1 MNPTNNRIPG
11 LVSPVKNETASYDL
25 SKLARLFTCPLCH
38 GYLVD
43 AVAINECHHRFCKSC
58 IYSYFFKDV
67 FNRRKEQAEQHHLKH
82 PPNSSNPPN
91 NKNIIKTTLQHRLE
105 RANSSSSLNSTTST
119 VKSSVSTFSPPPS
132 FASSTT
138 SSINQQVSSKLA
150 DDRLNNAINGL
161 SNFPAPTSEL
171 ETEPNVFSHI
181 TSENSI
187 PSSTQNSTI
196 FHNNNIPNSTITQTS
211 TSSKLTSHQPQKSD
225 IPQSVPK
232 SDLPPFSPSYQ
243 PPSNASSTNPPS
255 NHTSQ
260 QVTTCP
266 ICPEGSPELPKPWI
280 SLIPDQR
287 WQNLVYVFFP
297 EAFKQEQENRMK
309 FWKSRGFNY
318 QQKSQLNLSAS
329 LSETKDKL
337 KKSLSLDKN
346 ELNFEFIRHEE
357 ILKQFPPV
365 PIVKEIT
372 IERDSKI
379 KKNEGKSENKTEIS
393 ELIRKMSSDSSSTDD
408 CLVFYNYSSK
418 KSAVKK
424 EISMITTQDLVEW
437 TWIQCENVSCLKWR
451 RVPPDSFDEK
461 KPWYCRMNVVEEF
474 STCLAVEEDYR
485 LYNRA
490 IEKNEDQIGYIYSEL
505 PEGSVVWAKVG
516 LAAPKWPGV
525 ICRHPVDQNFIEYDD
540 DGDIFAYHIEFLGK
554 PHTTGFSLAQ
564 DTEIY
569 SRQSGDKARKQ
580 KQSKKSRMKN
590 MLIALDEADAFIRIK
605 NCGRILEQCLF
616 FTNPEGRD
624 GRRNINEAEQNAMEE
639 KEKKRETKIELKD
652 EKMVKRDKTSKKV
665 SGGKGADKFKYLSKK
680 LIVKKESKKEAEQV
694 ETKVVSKVMSKN
706 MTKTPSIKQIIT
718 SKKTPKTTPK
728 TTPKPTPKTTPKTT
742 PKPTPKSSRSPSPKS
757 SRSPSPKPSHPNSP
771 KLAKKT
777 RKLIKTS
784 NFTSES
790 TNSNTSSE
798 ETMIPKIFSMKT
810 KKDKSIRNKSV
821 NNEQTKQSNK
831 PPPNINFMPA
841 PPPVF
846 RKKKPNPAN
855 KKKKKDKVIENQKS
869 WSSGSTG
876 SNSQPSTPVYDFD
889 LPVGAVIEEVVD
901 DTYANFAVDE
911 WGFPI
916 NTGGEDGKTSQN
928 SRKRKLIQ
936 SPLTFANYKK

>member
-1 MNPTNNRIPG
+1 M
-11 LVSPVKNETASYDL
+11 
-25 SKLARLFTCPLCH
+25 
-38 GYLVD
+38 
-43 AVAINECHHRFCKSC
+43 
-58 IYSYFFKDV
+58 
-67 FNRRKEQAEQHHLKH
+67 FNRQKEQAGQHHLRN
-82 PPNSSNPPN
+82 PPNSGNPQN
-91 NKNIIKTTLQHRLE
+91 NKNIIKNKLQYRPE

-119 VKSSVSTFSPPPS
+119 VKSSISTFSPPPS

-150 DDRLNNAINGL
+150 DYRRNNEIHNLN
-161 SNFPAPTSEL
+161 SSPAPTSEL
-171 ETEPNVFSHI
+171 ETKTDVYSRMK
-181 TSENSI
+181 TENSI
-187 PSSTQNSTI
+187 LSTNSTQNSTI
-196 FHNNNIPNSTITQTS
+196 FQNTANSAFTQLS
-211 TSSKLTSHQPQKSD
+211 TSSTPHQPKQKSD
-225 IPQSVPK
+225 IPQSIPK

-255 NHTSQ
+255 NNTSQ

-266 ICPEGSPELPKPWI
+266 ICPEGSPELTKPWT

-297 EAFKQEQENRMK
+297 DAFKQEQENRMR

-318 QQKSQLNLSAS
+318 QQKSKLNLSAS

-346 ELNFEFIRHEE
+346 ELNFEFVRHEE

-372 IERDSKI
+372 IERDSKT
-379 KKNEGKSENKTEIS
+379 KKNEGKFESKTENNG
-393 ELIRKMSSDSSSTDD
+393 LVRKMSTDSSSTDD

-451 RVPPDSFDEK
+451 RVPPDSFEEK

-569 SRQSGDKARKQ
+569 SRQSGEKARKQ

-590 MLIALDEADAFIRIK
+590 MLIALDEADAFVRIK
-605 NCGRILEQCLF
+605 NCGRILQQCLF
-616 FTNPEGRD
+616 YTNPEGRD

-639 KEKKRETKIELKD
+639 KEKKKEKKIELKD
-652 EKMVKRDKTSKKV
+652 EKTMKKDRIGKKG
-665 SGGKGADKFKYLSKK
+665 SGGKGTDKFKYLSKK
-680 LIVKKESKKEAEQV
+680 LIVKTDGKKEAVSGQ
-694 ETKVVSKVMSKN
+694 TTVVSQVMSKN
-706 MTKTPSIKQIIT
+706 MKTTPSINQIMT
-718 SKKTPKTTPK
+718 SKNNQKPSPKTSPKTTLKTIPKTTPK
-728 TTPKPTPKTTPKTT
+728 TTPKTS
-742 PKPTPKSSRSPSPKS
+742 PKPTPKSSCNSSPKL
-757 SRSPSPKPSHPNSP
+757 SRNPSPKPSRPNSP
-771 KLAKKT
+771 KPAKKP

-784 NFTSES
+784 NFSSES
-790 TNSNTSSE
+790 TNINTHSSE
-798 ETMIPKIFSMKT
+798 ENTIPKIFSMKT
-810 KKDKSIRNKSV
+810 TQNKSLNSKSIINKQIKRSH
-821 NNEQTKQSNK
+821 K
-831 PPPNINFMPA
+831 PSPNIEFMPA

-846 RKKKPNPAN
+846 RKKKSNPGN
-855 KKKKKDKVIENQKS
+855 KKKKVDKVIENPKS
-869 WSSGSTG
+869 WSSGSAG
-876 SNSQPSTPVYDFD
+876 SNSQSNTPVYDFD
-889 LPVGAVIEEVVD
+889 LPIGAVIEEVVD
-901 DTYANFAVDE
+901 DTYGQV
-911 WGFPI
+911 
-916 NTGGEDGKTSQN
+916 K
-928 SRKRKLIQ
+928 KLFLMQ
-936 SPLTFANYKK
+936 KNCFQLEKMRFLV